1 MILRKNPDEA
11 QQLIAKFFDS
21 VHMLQDKDKRIPDVS
36 VGYAFFNPDE
46 ESAEDAVRRADEM
59 MYRSKRDKKAAVKL

>member
-1 MILRKNPDEA
+1 
-11 QQLIAKFFDS
+11 
-21 VHMLQDKDKRIPDVS
+21 MLQDKDKRIPDVS